1 MPETN
6 GHQDNPSRLDRM
18 EKMVEHIISGHIVL
32 EDKLSRLTDKHGQ
45 IDDQLL
51 KLSDK
56 VDKLSDNV
64 GKLSD
69 KVDKLSDTVS
79 ILHKTVVLQAST
91 MDRVITNLAYTGDK
105 LAATDARLDRLVALV
120 ETDHRNFNERLVRL
134 ESRQ

>member
-18 EKMVEHIISGHIVL
+18 EKMVEHIISGHIAL
-32 EDKLSRLTDKHGQ
+32 EDKLSRLTDKHDQ

-56 VDKLSDNV
+56 VDRFSDKV
-64 GKLSD
+64 DKLSD

-79 ILHKTVVLQAST
+79 TLHKTVVLQAST
-91 MDRVITNLAYTGDK
+91 MDRVITNLAHTGDK
-105 LAATDARLDRLVALV
+105 LAATDATLDRFVALV